1 MMIAVSYYI
10 HLLLEQLHVI
20 IT

>member
-1 MMIAVSYYI
+1 MIAVSYYI